1 MPVRHGQRLG
11 HYEITGLLGQGGMG
25 QVWRA
30 HHVALGRDDALK
42 VLPDTFAADPER
54 LSRFQRE
61 AQVLASLN
69 HSNIAQVYG
78 LQDVDGTPAIVME
91 LVEGPTLADRIA
103 QGPLALDEALA
114 IARQITLALE
124 AAHEHGVIHRDLKP
138 SNIKL
143 RPDGTVKVLDF
154 GLAKVF
160 ESEGRLPSAS
170 SMSPTITSPALPTGV
185 GVILGTAAYASPEQA
200 RGKAVDKRADIW
212 AFGVVL
218 CEMVTG
224 RRLFQGEDLTETI
237 AAVVKSEPDL
247 SGVPP
252 QLRRL
257 LRKCLEK
264 DPRKRLRDIGDAW
277 ELLDAEPAA
286 VAAVPTRRQP
296 LLPWVF
302 AGVLLTALGALAFVH
317 FRETA
322 PAPQTVEFLLDPPSE
337 TAFGNIYGAYAPSP
351 DGRHVV
357 ISARRG
363 GAPPSLWLRSLD
375 SMTARPL
382 PGTET
387 ANTPMW
393 SPDSRSLAFTVAAEG
408 KLKRIDI
415 AGGAPF
421 TLADVPAP
429 GEVLPAGSWNR
440 DGVILFGST
449 AGLQR
454 VPATGGGATLLTKIN
469 AAAKETGH
477 GYPQF
482 LPDGNRF
489 LYFVASSDPNVQG
502 VYASSLES
510 PDTREQILRTSTKAV
525 YVPAHAPY
533 PAYLLWMQEQTL
545 VAQRFDAD
553 TLARQGDPVPV
564 AEEIGLNPNF
574 PSRSAF
580 WASEAGSLLYFAA
593 PPDLKRQLMWM
604 SRDGRQLEGSIA
616 DDAYAAPALS
626 RDARWLAVER
636 NVSSGTTQANRDI
649 WVWEFARETMTRLT
663 FDSSREAAPVWSP
676 DGAHL
681 AFSSSRDGV
690 AQIYRKNSSGTGT
703 EERLTDGPLGKM
715 PLDWSRDG
723 RFLLYRQRHAGDAN
737 WDLMVLPLENGRKPI
752 AVVATAFNDN
762 VARFSP
768 DGRWIAY
775 QADDTGRPEIY
786 LRRFQANGGEGQSG
800 GRWQVSNTG
809 GSDMKWR
816 DDGRELYYETPD
828 GRIMA
833 AGIQTGPDGV
843 RVETPRA
850 LFSADL
856 AAEQLHSFDA
866 TPDGERFLLM
876 LNPRDQDRVVRL
888 TVITGWQAKLR

>member
-91 LVEGPTLADRIA
+91 LVEGLTLADRIA

-170 SMSPTITSPALPTGV
+170 SMSPTITSPALLTGV

-218 CEMVTG
+218 YEAVTG

-302 AGVLLTALGALAFVH
+302 ARA
-317 FRETA
+317 
-322 PAPQTVEFLLDPPSE
+322 
-337 TAFGNIYGAYAPSP
+337 
-351 DGRHVV
+351 
-357 ISARRG
+357 
-363 GAPPSLWLRSLD
+363 
-375 SMTARPL
+375 
-382 PGTET
+382 
-387 ANTPMW
+387 
-393 SPDSRSLAFTVAAEG
+393 PDSRVPARSSVRNRVCQHLWCLCAVPRRAPCRHLREAWRRTAISLAAF
-408 KLKRIDI
+408 
-415 AGGAPF
+415 AGF
-421 TLADVPAP
+421 DD
-429 GEVLPAGSWNR
+429 R
-440 DGVILFGST
+440 
-449 AGLQR
+449 
-454 VPATGGGATLLTKIN
+454 
-469 AAAKETGH
+469 AAAAGDRDREH
-477 GYPQF
+477 
-482 LPDGNRF
+482 
-489 LYFVASSDPNVQG
+489 SDV
-502 VYASSLES
+502 VS
-510 PDTREQILRTSTKAV
+510 
-525 YVPAHAPY
+525 
-533 PAYLLWMQEQTL
+533 
-545 VAQRFDAD
+545 
-553 TLARQGDPVPV
+553 RQP
-564 AEEIGLNPNF
+564 
-574 PSRSAF
+574 
-580 WASEAGSLLYFAA
+580 
-593 PPDLKRQLMWM
+593 
-604 SRDGRQLEGSIA
+604 IA
-616 DDAYAAPALS
+616 CVH
-626 RDARWLAVER
+626 RCR
-636 NVSSGTTQANRDI
+636 GGKTQAD
-649 WVWEFARETMTRLT
+649 
-663 FDSSREAAPVWSP
+663 
-676 DGAHL
+676 
-681 AFSSSRDGV
+681 
-690 AQIYRKNSSGTGT
+690 
-703 EERLTDGPLGKM
+703 
-715 PLDWSRDG
+715 
-723 RFLLYRQRHAGDAN
+723 
-737 WDLMVLPLENGRKPI
+737 
-752 AVVATAFNDN
+752 
-762 VARFSP
+762 
-768 DGRWIAY
+768 
-775 QADDTGRPEIY
+775 
-786 LRRFQANGGEGQSG
+786 
-800 GRWQVSNTG
+800 
-809 GSDMKWR
+809 
-816 DDGRELYYETPD
+816 
-828 GRIMA
+828 
-833 AGIQTGPDGV
+833 
-843 RVETPRA
+843 
-850 LFSADL
+850 
-856 AAEQLHSFDA
+856 
-866 TPDGERFLLM
+866 
-876 LNPRDQDRVVRL
+876 
-888 TVITGWQAKLR
+888 

>member
-1 MPVRHGQRLG
+1 MDVGPGRRLG
-11 HYEITGLLGQGGMG
+11 PYEITALLGQGGMG

-30 HHVALGRDDALK
+30 HHVALRRDDALK

-103 QGPLALDEALA
+103 QGPLALDEVLA
-114 IARQITLALE
+114 IARQIALALE

-138 SNIKL
+138 SNVKL

-160 ESEGRLPSAS
+160 ESEGRAPSPS
-170 SMSPTITSPALPTGV
+170 SMSPTITSPALATGV

-200 RGKAVDKRADIW
+200 RGRTVDKRADIW

-218 CEMVTG
+218 YEMVTG
-224 RRLFQGEDLTETI
+224 RRLFEGEDLTETI

-247 SGVPP
+247 SGVPA
-252 QLRRL
+252 QLQRL
-257 LRKCLEK
+257 LRRCLEK
-264 DPRKRLRDIGDAW
+264 DPRKRLRDIGDVW
-277 ELLDAEPAA
+277 ELLDAEPVA
-286 VAAVPTRRQP
+286 VAAVPARRQP
-296 LLPWVF
+296 IVPWAV
-302 AGVLLTALGALAFVH
+302 AAVLLTAVGALAFVH
-317 FRETA
+317 FRET
-322 PAPQTVEFLLDPPSE
+322 PAVPLTVEFLLDPPSE
-337 TAFGNIYGAYAPSP
+337 TTFGNIYGAYAPSP

-357 ISARRG
+357 ISAARG

-375 SMTARPL
+375 SMTARLL

-387 ANTPMW
+387 ANVPTW
-393 SPDSRSLAFTVAAEG
+393 SPDSRSIAFVVAAEG

-421 TLADVPAP
+421 TLADVPRP

-454 VPATGGGATLLTKIN
+454 VSATGGGAALLTRVN
-469 AAAKETGH
+469 PEAGESGH

-482 LPDGNRF
+482 LPDGRRF

-502 VYASSLES
+502 VYAGSLES
-510 PDTREQILRTSTKAV
+510 PETREQILRTAAKAV
-525 YVPAHAPY
+525 YAPARPPH

-553 TLARQGDPVPV
+553 TLTREGDPVPV
-564 AEEIGLNPNF
+564 ADDIGLNPNF
-574 PSRSAF
+574 PSRAAF
-580 WASEAGSLLYFAA
+580 WASAAGSLIYFAT
-593 PPDLKRQLMWM
+593 PPDVKRQLVWM
-604 SRDGRQLEGSIA
+604 SRDGRRLEGAIP
-616 DDAYAAPALS
+616 DDAYVTLALS
-626 RDARWLAVER
+626 RDGRWLAAER
-636 NVSSGTTQANRDI
+636 NVSPGTTQANLDI
-649 WVWEFARETMTRLT
+649 WVWEFARQTMTRLT
-663 FDSSREAAPVWSP
+663 FDSSREGGPVWSP

-681 AFSSSRDGV
+681 AFYSSRDGV
-690 AQIYRKNSSGTGT
+690 TQIYRKNSSGTGT
-703 EERLTDGPLGKM
+703 EERLTDGPLGKV

-737 WDLMVLPLENGRKPI
+737 WDLMVLPLEGGREPI
-752 AVVATAFNDN
+752 AVVATEFNEN

-775 QADDTGRPEIY
+775 QANDTGRAEIY
-786 LRRFQANGGEGQSG
+786 LRPFQADGSG
-800 GRWQVSNTG
+800 AQPGSRWQISNTG

-816 DDGRELYYETPD
+816 DDGRELYYEALD

-833 AGIQTGPDGV
+833 VGVQAGPGGV
-843 RVETPRA
+843 RIDTPRA

-856 AAEQLHSFDA
+856 AVGQLHSFDA

-876 LNPRDQDRVVRL
+876 LNPRNQDQVVRL
-888 TVITGWQAKLR
+888 TVVTGWQAKLR